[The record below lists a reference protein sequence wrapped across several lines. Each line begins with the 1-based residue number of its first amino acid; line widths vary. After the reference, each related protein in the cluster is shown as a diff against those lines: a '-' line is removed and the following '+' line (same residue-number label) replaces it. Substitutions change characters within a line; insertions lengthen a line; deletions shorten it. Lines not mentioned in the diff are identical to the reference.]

1 MYCLHLAAGTGEQGI
16 YPREP
21 RMAEQLPSFSEAR
34 FVPIRQGVE
43 GFAAIDSEQ
52 FAPAENYTPGI
63 CFSPFDIT

>member
-1 MYCLHLAAGTGEQGI
+1 
-16 YPREP
+16 
-21 RMAEQLPSFSEAR
+21 MAEQLPSFSEAR

-63 CFSPFDIT
+63 CFSPFVIT